1 MNFIFG
7 LITAYVTGVII
18 VLIIVFIIVFI
29 LAKLLK
35 PKQTYT
41 SKSRMVGCATSLPCC
56 TIFEA
61 FDEMPTCNVCCLQK

>member
-1 MNFIFG
+1 MNFIFE
-7 LITAYVTGVII
+7 LIIAYVTGVII
-18 VLIIVFIIVFI
+18 VLIIVFI

>member
-18 VLIIVFIIVFI
+18 VLIIVFI

>member
-1 MNFIFG
+1 MDIIFE
-7 LITAYVTGVII
+7 LIIAYVTGVII
-18 VLIIVFIIVFI
+18 VLIIVFI
-29 LAKLLK
+29 LAKVLK

>member
-1 MNFIFG
+1 MNFIFE
-7 LITAYVTGVII
+7 LIIAYVTGVII
-18 VLIIVFIIVFI
+18 VLIIVFI

-56 TIFEA
+56 TIFDA